1 LAKCGFYFHLPFFHF
16 IVACEEIINVFI
28 RSIGSGGHGLNHPI
42 SKFRMQIDLSQF
54 RIDRFVGLNLFVVLM
69 NEIEGLI
76 RELDRLFF
84 VIKMEQDV
92 LKFLTPVQ
100 ISPVTVLIFVSL
112 VQLDVFKDPSLLV
125 LGD

>member
-1 LAKCGFYFHLPFFHF
+1 MRFYFHLPFFHF

-28 RSIGSGGHGLNHPI
+28 SSIGSGGHGLNHPI
-42 SKFRMQIDLSQF
+42 SEFGMQIDLSQF
-54 RIDRFVGLNLFVVLM
+54 RIDRFIGLNLFVVLM

-76 RELDRLFF
+76 RELDRPFA

-92 LKFLTPVQ
+92 LQFLSPVQ

-112 VQLDVFKDPSLLV
+112 VQLNEFKDASLLV
-125 LGD
+125 LRD